1 MNIKYLNRYTK
12 LPILLDLLKR
22 KKLVLLDPKTW
33 DDKNDS
39 EVILEYAKRKKVGKL
54 FALCFSYGTE
64 TIHHW
69 KAYADGIS
77 GCCIEF
83 NALELFVILNK
94 IDGIRHGKVMYKKLF
109 DMENKKKISTNKMP
123 FYKRWPYRCENEYR
137 VIWEGNTND
146 SKKEIDI
153 PLSIIRRV
161 TISQRMPQQV
171 YKTIKRILKDIPENT
186 DRVNR
191 STLYEN
197 IRWINAFR

>member
-1 MNIKYLNRYTK
+1 
-12 LPILLDLLKR
+12 
-22 KKLVLLDPKTW
+22 
-33 DDKNDS
+33 
-39 EVILEYAKRKKVGKL
+39 
-54 FALCFSYGTE
+54 
-64 TIHHW
+64 
-69 KAYADGIS
+69 
-77 GCCIEF
+77 
-83 NALELFVILNK
+83 
-94 IDGIRHGKVMYKKLF
+94 
-109 DMENKKKISTNKMP
+109 MP